1 MTWRVTYR
9 TKDGKQVS
17 ALFEAVSRDE
27 LFRLLSD
34 KGISAIRVEQGG
46 ASAKKKQIQLPVRW
60 IAAGTILVVGIAVAL
75 WFAANRKPQPFTPAA
90 EPTVKRAIKML
101 PTPVAT
107 TNAPAVAPA
116 APEKPVRRSAK
127 GTPIPDNVQPD
138 ERGVLRYPGGLRWV
152 DTNDLHIVKHPRK
165 KQLFKHH
172 SENSIATIL
181 TLEPEKMAPFLV
193 GRRPKFGQRFVD
205 DFKASLY
212 DEPEFPD
219 DDTPEEREL
228 RNEVLAVKK
237 EMAEAMNR
245 GEDIAKMM
253 NDAQEEL
260 DRLVTFH
267 DALMKQLREIKNDE
281 TYTDNDVRDFT
292 EAANLMLKE
301 HGLKELSTPNLTY
314 RQFMLQRRRERLEAQ
329 QSESER
335 K

>member
-9 TKDGKQVS
+9 TKDGKQAS
-17 ALFEAVSRDE
+17 ALFEAVSRED
-27 LFRLLSD
+27 LFEQLSA
-34 KGISAIRVEQGG
+34 KGISAIRVEQGRVAKAKRTQNPHVTWG
-46 ASAKKKQIQLPVRW
+46 ALAAIL
-60 IAAGTILVVGIAVAL
+60 IAGVAIAVWLTASRNPQSTESEEPGAKRTIKAVDPL
-75 WFAANRKPQPFTPAA
+75 VATSTSTPKPQA
-90 EPTVKRAIKML
+90 E
-101 PTPVAT
+101 
-107 TNAPAVAPA
+107 
-116 APEKPVRRSAK
+116 PEKPVRRSAK

-152 DTNDLHIVKHPRK
+152 DTNDLHMVKHPRK

-237 EMAEAMNR
+237 EMAEALNR

-281 TYTDNDVRDFT
+281 TYSDNDVSDFT
-292 EAANLMLKE
+292 EAANQMLKGQ
-301 HGLKELSTPNLTY
+301 GLKELATPNLTY

-329 QSESER
+329 QTDSER

>member
-9 TKDGKQVS
+9 AKDGRQASLVLAATNRDDLFKQ
-17 ALFEAVSRDE
+17 
-27 LFRLLSD
+27 LSE

-46 ASAKKKQIQLPVRW
+46 AARSKRTSNPYVLWGVSA
-60 IAAGTILVVGIAVAL
+60 TILIAGVAIAVWLIASQ
-75 WFAANRKPQPFTPAA
+75 KPQPKASEELNTKRTIKAVDPVFSTNTSMSRPQA
-90 EPTVKRAIKML
+90 ESG
-101 PTPVAT
+101 
-107 TNAPAVAPA
+107 
-116 APEKPVRRSAK
+116 KPVRRSAK

-212 DEPEFPD
+212 DEPEFPE

-267 DALMKQLREIKNDE
+267 DTLMKQLREIKNDE

-335 K
+335 E